1 MCYLNKNL
9 IKNTLCQ
16 PTISVG
22 HMTADF
28 RPTTHFPEEENEA
41 QGTEVVFPRSLPTSV
56 KTETRAGCEFLV
68 LSA

>member
-1 MCYLNKNL
+1 
-9 IKNTLCQ
+9 
-16 PTISVG
+16 
-22 HMTADF
+22 MTADF

-56 KTETRAGCEFLV
+56 RTETRAGCEFLV